1 LYTNLNKYEF
11 RLNKV
16 IFLGHVISIEGVL
29 VDPRKM
35 EVVLKWEG
43 PANVTRIYSF
53 LELVGYYKRFIKGF
67 FIIAFPMTQLT

>member
-43 PANVTRIYSF
+43 PVNVTEIYSF

>member
-1 LYTNLNKYEF
+1 VF
-11 RLNKV
+11 
-16 IFLGHVISIEGVL
+16 FLGHVISIERVL

-43 PANVTRIYSF
+43 PANVTGIYSF

>member
-1 LYTNLNKYEF
+1 M
-11 RLNKV
+11 

-43 PANVTRIYSF
+43 PVNVTGIYSF